1 MNAPAQSW
9 HASAVECD
17 TCLSP
22 PGTSAHGGTWHD
34 GTHII
39 PTLDEDDEGTVG
51 DLDGDGTTSSTLVSP
66 STSNVQPAQTSA
78 STNVNTNNDD
88 GNNDGD
94 DHGSDH
100 DDDDDGG
107 DSHGGKGKS
116 ARRRRQIK
124 RTIRS
129 YVFNGLAPL
138 PTNNVLERPFV
149 VQDAD
154 F

>member
-1 MNAPAQSW
+1 M
-9 HASAVECD
+9 ECD

-22 PGTSAHGGTWHD
+22 PSTSAHGGTWHD

-66 STSNVQPAQTSA
+66 STSSVQPAQTSA

-107 DSHGGKGKS
+107 DNHGGKGKS

-129 YVFNGLAPL
+129 YVFNGLAHL

-154 F
+154 I